1 MVDAAADAVS
11 ADCWIEGLQ
20 PGNSAQFEEV
30 HSDCEDASS
39 SPPLQ
44 TGPSSSAAAL
54 SILIKE
60 NRHGT

>member
-1 MVDAAADAVS
+1 MVDAAADAAS
-11 ADCWIEGLQ
+11 ADCWIEGLRL
-20 PGNSAQFEEV
+20 EEV

-44 TGPSSSAAAL
+44 TGPSSSAAL

-60 NRHGT
+60 NRHGI